1 MAGNAQATNDV
12 AFELPRDRFA
22 WYTGAVL
29 NKYEPAVLDKDGNL
43 VPATTTTLTNF
54 AQFMGICQYPAEKA
68 GNMATVVKGA
78 FPVVANGAIAAGSL
92 VEVTDATITVN
103 DIEYHVVRESDVPYS
118 GDMDFHTVIG
128 TALTA
133 ATTAGDLLTI
143 AIK

>member
-12 AFELPRDRFA
+12 AFELPKDRFA

-29 NKYEPAVLDKDGNL
+29 NKYEAAVLDTDGNL
-43 VPATTTTLTNF
+43 VPATATNLTSS
-54 AQFMGICQYPAEKA
+54 AQFMGVCQYPAEKA

-78 FPVVANGAIAAGSL
+78 FPVVAKAAIAAGKL
-92 VEVTDATITVN
+92 VEVTNDTTTVN
-103 DIEYHVVRESDVPYS
+103 DVVYHVVAESSGNLNDV
-118 GDMDFHTVIG
+118 TVIG

>member
-12 AFELPRDRFA
+12 AFELPKDRFA

-29 NKYEPAVLDKDGNL
+29 NKYEPAVLDTAGNL
-43 VPATTTTLTNF
+43 VPATATNLTSS

-78 FPVVANGAIAAGSL
+78 FPVVAKAAIAAGKL
-92 VEVTDATITVN
+92 VEVTNDTTTVN
-103 DIEYHVVRESDVPYS
+103 DVVYHVVAESS
-118 GDMDFHTVIG
+118 GDLANAAVIG

-133 ATTAGDLLTI
+133 ATAAGDLLTI

>member
-12 AFELPRDRFA
+12 AFELPKDRFA

-29 NKYEPAVLDKDGNL
+29 NKYEPAVLDTDGNL
-43 VPATTTTLTNF
+43 VPATATNLTSS

-78 FPVVANGAIAAGSL
+78 FPVVAKAAIAAGKL
-92 VEVTDATITVN
+92 VEVTNDTVTVN
-103 DIEYHVVRESDVPYS
+103 DVVYHAVAESS
-118 GDMDFHTVIG
+118 GDLDDAAVIG

>member
-29 NKYEPAVLDKDGNL
+29 NKYEPAVLDEDGNL
-43 VPATTTTLTNF
+43 VPATNTTLTNF

-92 VEVTDATITVN
+92 VEVTDDTITVN
-103 DIEYHVVRESDVPYS
+103 DIEYHVVCESS

>member
-12 AFELPRDRFA
+12 AFELPKDRFA

-29 NKYEPAVLDKDGNL
+29 NKYEPAVLDTDGNL
-43 VPATTTTLTNF
+43 VPATATNLTSS

-78 FPVVANGAIAAGSL
+78 FPVVAKAAIAAGKL
-92 VEVTDATITVN
+92 VEVTNDTTTVN
-103 DIEYHVVRESDVPYS
+103 DVVYHVVAESS
-118 GDMDFHTVIG
+118 GGLADAAVIG

-133 ATTAGDLLTI
+133 ATAAGDLLTI

>member
-29 NKYEPAVLDKDGNL
+29 NKYEPAVLDEDGNL

-92 VEVTDATITVN
+92 VEVTDYTITVN
-103 DIEYHVVRESDVPYS
+103 DIEYHVVCESS

>member
-12 AFELPRDRFA
+12 AFELPKDRFA

-29 NKYEPAVLDKDGNL
+29 NKYEPAVLDTDGNL
-43 VPATTTTLTNF
+43 VPATATNLTSS
-54 AQFMGICQYPAEKA
+54 AQFMGVCQYPAEKA

-78 FPVVANGAIAAGSL
+78 FPVVAKAAIAAGKL
-92 VEVTDATITVN
+92 VEVTNDTTTVN
-103 DIEYHVVRESDVPYS
+103 DITYHVVAESSGNLNDV
-118 GDMDFHTVIG
+118 TVIG

>member
-12 AFELPRDRFA
+12 AFELPKDRFA

-29 NKYEPAVLDKDGNL
+29 NKYEPAVLDTDGNL
-43 VPATTTTLTNF
+43 VPATATNLTSS
-54 AQFMGICQYPAEKA
+54 AQFMGVCQYPAEKA

-78 FPVVANGAIAAGSL
+78 FPVVAKAAIAAGKL
-92 VEVTDATITVN
+92 VEVTNDTTTVN
-103 DIEYHVVRESDVPYS
+103 DVVYHVVAESS
-118 GDMDFHTVIG
+118 GDLANAAVIG

-133 ATTAGDLLTI
+133 ATAAGDLLTI

>member
-12 AFELPRDRFA
+12 AFELPKDRFA

-29 NKYEPAVLDKDGNL
+29 NKYEPAVLDTDGNL
-43 VPATTTTLTNF
+43 VPATATNLTSS
-54 AQFMGICQYPAEKA
+54 AQFMGVCQYPAEKA

-78 FPVVANGAIAAGSL
+78 FPVVAKAAIAAGKL
-92 VEVTDATITVN
+92 VEVTNDTTTVN
-103 DIEYHVVRESDVPYS
+103 DVVYHVVAESS
-118 GDMDFHTVIG
+118 GDLADAAVIG

-133 ATTAGDLLTI
+133 ATAAGDLLTI

>member
-12 AFELPRDRFA
+12 AFELPKDRFA

-29 NKYEPAVLDKDGNL
+29 NKYEPAVLDTDGNL
-43 VPATTTTLTNF
+43 VPATATNLTSS
-54 AQFMGICQYPAEKA
+54 AQFMGVCQYPAEKA

-78 FPVVANGAIAAGSL
+78 FPVVAKAAIAAGKL
-92 VEVTDATITVN
+92 VEVTNDTTTVN
-103 DIEYHVVRESDVPYS
+103 DIEYHVVAESS
-118 GDMDFHTVIG
+118 GDLDDATVIG

-133 ATTAGDLLTI
+133 ATTTGDLLTI

>member
-12 AFELPRDRFA
+12 AFELPKDRFA

-29 NKYEPAVLDKDGNL
+29 NKYEPAVLDTDGNL
-43 VPATTTTLTNF
+43 VPATATNLTSS
-54 AQFMGICQYPAEKA
+54 AQFMGVCQYPAEKA

-78 FPVVANGAIAAGSL
+78 FPVVAKDAIAAGKL
-92 VEVTDATITVN
+92 VEVTDDTTTVN
-103 DIEYHVVRESDVPYS
+103 DVVYHVVAESS
-118 GDMDFHTVIG
+118 GDLADAAVIG

-133 ATTAGDLLTI
+133 ATTAGDLLTV

>member
-29 NKYEPAVLDKDGNL
+29 NKYEPAVLDEDGNL
-43 VPATTTTLTNF
+43 VPATNTTLTNF

-92 VEVTDATITVN
+92 VEVTDYTITVN
-103 DIEYHVVRESDVPYS
+103 DIEYHVVCESS

>member
-1 MAGNAQATNDV
+1 MAGNAQTTNNV
-12 AFELPRDRFA
+12 AFELPKDRFA

-29 NKYEPAVLDKDGNL
+29 NKYEAAVLDTDGNL
-43 VPATTTTLTNF
+43 VPATATNLTSS
-54 AQFMGICQYPAEKA
+54 AQFMGVCQYPAEKA

-78 FPVVANGAIAAGSL
+78 FPVVAKAAIAAGKL
-92 VEVTDATITVN
+92 VEVTNDTTTVN
-103 DIEYHVVRESDVPYS
+103 DVVYHVVAESSGNLNDV
-118 GDMDFHTVIG
+118 TVIG

>member
-29 NKYEPAVLDKDGNL
+29 NKYEPAVLDEDGNL

-103 DIEYHVVRESDVPYS
+103 DIEYHVVRESS
-118 GDMDFHTVIG
+118 GGMDFVDVIG

>member
-12 AFELPRDRFA
+12 AFELPKDRFA

-29 NKYEPAVLDKDGNL
+29 NKYEPAVLDTDGNL
-43 VPATTTTLTNF
+43 APATATNLTSS
-54 AQFMGICQYPAEKA
+54 AQFMGVCQYPAEKA

-78 FPVVANGAIAAGSL
+78 FPVVAKAAIAAGKL
-92 VEVTDATITVN
+92 VEVTNDTTTVN
-103 DIEYHVVRESDVPYS
+103 DVVYHVVAESS
-118 GDMDFHTVIG
+118 GDLADAAVIG

-133 ATTAGDLLTI
+133 ATAAGDLLTI

>member
-12 AFELPRDRFA
+12 AFELPKDRFA

-29 NKYEPAVLDKDGNL
+29 NKYEPAVLDTDGNL
-43 VPATTTTLTNF
+43 VPATATNLTSS
-54 AQFMGICQYPAEKA
+54 AQFMGVCQYPAEKA

-78 FPVVANGAIAAGSL
+78 FPVVAKAAIAAGKL
-92 VEVTDATITVN
+92 VEVTDDTTTVN
-103 DIEYHVVRESDVPYS
+103 DVEYHVVAESS
-118 GDMDFHTVIG
+118 GDLDDAAVIG

>member
-12 AFELPRDRFA
+12 AFELPKDRFA

-29 NKYEPAVLDKDGNL
+29 NKYEPAVLDTDGNL
-43 VPATTTTLTNF
+43 VPATATNLTSS
-54 AQFMGICQYPAEKA
+54 AQFMGVCQYPAEKA

-78 FPVVANGAIAAGSL
+78 FPVVAKAAIAAGKL
-92 VEVTDATITVN
+92 VKVTDDTTTVN
-103 DIEYHVVRESDVPYS
+103 DIEYHVVAESS
-118 GDMDFHTVIG
+118 GDLADAAVIG

>member
-12 AFELPRDRFA
+12 AFELPKDRFA

-29 NKYEPAVLDKDGNL
+29 NKYEPAVLDTDGNL
-43 VPATTTTLTNF
+43 VPATATNLTSS
-54 AQFMGICQYPAEKA
+54 AQFMGVCQYPAEKA

-78 FPVVANGAIAAGSL
+78 FPVVAKAAIAAGKL
-92 VEVTDATITVN
+92 VEVTNDTTTVN
-103 DIEYHVVRESDVPYS
+103 DVVYHVVAESA
-118 GDMDFHTVIG
+118 GDLADAAVIG

-133 ATTAGDLLTI
+133 ATAAGDLLTI

>member
-12 AFELPRDRFA
+12 AFELPKDRFA

-29 NKYEPAVLDKDGNL
+29 NKYEPAVLDTDGNL
-43 VPATTTTLTNF
+43 VPATATNLTSA
-54 AQFMGICQYPAEKA
+54 AQFMGVCQYPAEKA

-78 FPVVANGAIAAGSL
+78 FPVVAKAAIAAGKL
-92 VEVTDATITVN
+92 VEVTNDTTTVN
-103 DIEYHVVRESDVPYS
+103 DVVYHVVAESS
-118 GDMDFHTVIG
+118 GDLANAAVIG

-133 ATTAGDLLTI
+133 ATAAGDLLTI

>member
-29 NKYEPAVLDKDGNL
+29 NKYEPAVLDEDGNL
-43 VPATTTTLTNF
+43 VPATNTTLTNF

-78 FPVVANGAIAAGSL
+78 FPVVAKGAIAAGSL
-92 VEVTDATITVN
+92 VEVTDDTITVN
-103 DIEYHVVRESDVPYS
+103 DIEYHVVCESS
-118 GDMDFHTVIG
+118 GGMDFVNVIG

>member
-12 AFELPRDRFA
+12 AFELPKDRFA

-29 NKYEPAVLDKDGNL
+29 NKYEAAVLDTDGNL
-43 VPATTTTLTNF
+43 VPATATNLTSS
-54 AQFMGICQYPAEKA
+54 AQFMGVCQYPAEKA

-78 FPVVANGAIAAGSL
+78 FPVVAKAAIAAGKL
-92 VEVTDATITVN
+92 VEVTNDTVTVN
-103 DIEYHVVRESDVPYS
+103 DVVYHAVAESS
-118 GDMDFHTVIG
+118 GDLDNAAVIG

>member
-29 NKYEPAVLDKDGNL
+29 NKYEPAVLDEDGNL
-43 VPATTTTLTNF
+43 VPATNTTLTNF

-103 DIEYHVVRESDVPYS
+103 DIEYHVVCESS